1 MPSHHS
7 RSSHSSS
14 SRSSSSRS
22 SSRSSSHSYS
32 SHSSSSYSSSSR
44 SSSSG
49 SRSSSRHASSSRS
62 SAPSYRSSSPYVQ
75 GGLPAGRI
83 IKRART
89 RQPEGY
95 TASSSSSRRTT
106 SHYCVHHNYVYYPTS
121 WTDSRT
127 GTHYQSG
134 YYDENG
140 QFYEDV
146 AFKRNGRY
154 YNVLCACDYC
164 GTQVKKDLSGEGD
177 QTLVCQQCGAPLRI
191 VSALDEYTQDPDY
204 TRAMESSGKKPGRGC
219 LWGFLIALAVFVC
232 FCIIAAQQ
240 PGTPSP
246 APPVQTEEVFQ
257 LDGPGSVVL
266 SNVDLFGETIYL
278 QRVDDNCYRIS
289 EQGEANCDKRIVWL
303 SDEESYYDTENDC
316 YFWFNTDVEPAIWQ
330 YWAEGISSDFGDYGW
345 MEYEAP
351 HWYVETDDGW
361 IPLPAKYDTSHLW
374 HFENANG

>member
-1 MPSHHS
+1 M
-7 RSSHSSS
+7 
-14 SRSSSSRS
+14 
-22 SSRSSSHSYS
+22 
-32 SHSSSSYSSSSR
+32 
-44 SSSSG
+44 
-49 SRSSSRHASSSRS
+49 
-62 SAPSYRSSSPYVQ
+62 Q

-106 SHYCVHHNYVYYPTS
+106 RHYCVHHNYVYYPTS

-204 TRAMESSGKKPGRGC
+204 TRAMESSGKKPGRG
-219 LWGFLIALAVFVC
+219 AYVC
-232 FCIIAAQQ
+232 KSAECFEKARKARRFERSLSCKI
-240 PGTPSP
+240 P
-246 APPVQTEEVFQ
+246 EEVYEQ
-257 LDGPGSVVL
+257 MSA
-266 SNVDLFGETIYL
+266 EL
-278 QRVDDNCYRIS
+278 QNI
-289 EQGEANCDKRIVWL
+289 
-303 SDEESYYDTENDC
+303 
-316 YFWFNTDVEPAIWQ
+316 
-330 YWAEGISSDFGDYGW
+330 
-345 MEYEAP
+345 
-351 HWYVETDDGW
+351 
-361 IPLPAKYDTSHLW
+361 
-374 HFENANG
+374 